1 MAFVPEVDL
10 DFIRYIALRRGA
22 AEKRVREGSAYAY
35 SGEQRWRRTLA
46 LARPVTLAVEATV
59 RLWQTVKR
67 AELLGVSVKVTEQQ
81 FPRLHKIAARCA
93 QTLAIHPPAIYVAPD
108 IGELNAHTLGTD
120 DDAYIVLNAALVDH
134 LSDEELTFVVGHE
147 CGHIHNNH
155 VVYQT
160 ALHYLTSAAAFYVRW
175 IVTPA
180 ILALQGWSRRAEITC
195 DRAGLLC
202 VKSLDAATAATVKLA
217 LGSQKLYK
225 DLKMDEYL
233 KQLDEGKKSV
243 GRFLEIFRSHPYVPK
258 RIEALKLF
266 AQTELYHRH
275 AGLGSGGTP
284 THECDAAVAK
294 ILSVL

>member
-1 MAFVPEVDL
+1 VGFVKDVDL
-10 DFIRYIALRRGA
+10 DFLRYIALRRGA
-22 AEKRVREGSAYAY
+22 VEKRVREGSAYAY

-46 LARPVTLAVEATV
+46 LAKPVTLAVEATV

-81 FPRLHKIAARCA
+81 FPRLHRIAARCA
-93 QTLAIHPPAIYVAPD
+93 QTLAITPPAIYVAPD
-108 IGELNAHTLGTD
+108 IGQLNAHTLGTD

-160 ALHYLTSAAAFYVRW
+160 ALHYLTSAASFYVRW
-175 IVTPA
+175 IVAPA
-180 ILALQGWSRRAEITC
+180 ILALQAWSRRAEITC

-202 VKSLDAATAATVKLA
+202 ARSLDVATAATVKLA

-233 KQLDEGKKSV
+233 KQLDEGRKSV
-243 GRFLEIFRSHPYVPK
+243 GRFLEVFRSHPYVPK

-266 AQTELYHRH
+266 AETEFYRRH
-275 AGLGSGGTP
+275 AAIATSGRSM
-284 THECDAAVAK
+284 HDCDAEVAK
-294 ILSVL
+294 LLSVL